1 VDTLVICTL
10 SGFVVVIAQLW
21 QTAPDD
27 AAWSAASASRI
38 GTYLGSVQY
47 LTPTWLS
54 DPATIVLSLCY
65 ALFAFTTLLGMISFA
80 EISANFISR
89 SARFILLIRL
99 LGAILFV
106 PFGAMTVL
114 AGLELGN
121 LWAITDL
128 TNIVMVY
135 LNIPLLILGAPI
147 VLKALDHYKRAH
159 YKGDVGGTFISATDI
174 GVTTA
179 YWVDDSERLNKRSD
193 VSDIRV

>member
-1 VDTLVICTL
+1 VFVDTIVICTL
-10 SGFVVVIAQLW
+10 SGFIVVIAQLW
-21 QTAPDD
+21 QTAPDA
-27 AAWSAASASRI
+27 AAWGAASASRI

-47 LTPTWLS
+47 LTPAWLS

-65 ALFAFTTLLGMISFA
+65 TLFAFTTLLGMISFA

-89 SARFILLIRL
+89 SARFILLIRV
-99 LGAILFV
+99 LGAMVFV

-135 LNIPLLILGAPI
+135 LNIPLLMLGAPI
-147 VLKALDHYKRAH
+147 VLKALKHYKQT
-159 YKGDVGGTFISATDI
+159 GGGNFNSAADI
-174 GVTTA
+174 GVHTA
-179 YWVDDSERLNKRSD
+179 YWVDDLQRLNKRSQ